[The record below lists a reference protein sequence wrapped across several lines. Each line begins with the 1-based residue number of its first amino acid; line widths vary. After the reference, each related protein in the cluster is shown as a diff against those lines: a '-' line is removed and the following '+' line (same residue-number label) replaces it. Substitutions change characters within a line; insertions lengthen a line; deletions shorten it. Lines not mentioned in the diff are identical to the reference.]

1 MPMYRFTCALG
12 HVAEQ
17 RASFETNAIDC
28 VCGLQ
33 AKRAAVY
40 PISSPRKWASEFVM
54 PASARE
60 AHEEALGYKR
70 DALAAMQEA
79 VGNAFGGS

>member
-1 MPMYRFTCALG
+1 MPMYRFTCSQG

-17 RASFETNAIDC
+17 RASFETEAIDC
-28 VCGLQ
+28 VCGEK

-40 PISSPRKWASEFVM
+40 PFSSPRKWASEFVM
-54 PASARE
+54 PSSARA

-70 DALAAMQEA
+70 EAMAAMQEA
-79 VGNAFGGS
+79 VQNGFGG